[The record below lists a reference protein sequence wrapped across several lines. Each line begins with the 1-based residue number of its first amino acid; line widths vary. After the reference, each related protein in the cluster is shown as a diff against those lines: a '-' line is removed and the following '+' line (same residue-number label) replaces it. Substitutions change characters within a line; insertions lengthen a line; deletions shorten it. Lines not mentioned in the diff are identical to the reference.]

1 MPSESNNDSR
11 SRASGGWRQ
20 VLSKRRIVTL
30 VKIAVPLLFLVL
42 LYRFFVGGDDS
53 LQSATTYTARIAPM
67 EVSVLEGGSIEALES
82 QELKSEVRGTTKI
95 LSIVEEGYTLTQEDV
110 ANNKILVELDSKGL
124 LDEQI
129 QQELQYQN
137 ANASFAEAREQ
148 YEIQVNQNES
158 DIKAAELA
166 VKFARMDLEKYLGE
180 RVAKEI
186 IDSLGLSIEA
196 VLEETGYTAKG
207 GGDQGEDNGVSANN
221 ILLPSTLSNGDDS
234 PMEFSRPVYE
244 QRPDIDFS
252 KYADPSKLGDGQARQ
267 MLRSL
272 EDDLVLAQEEVGLSQ
287 SKLEGTQRLFEKDF
301 VTKNELENDEMAYKR
316 KVINFES
323 SGTSMELFIK
333 YEFPKQAEKLL
344 SDYEEA
350 LRKLE
355 RAGKLAV
362 SKLAQAEAK
371 RNSAAAQFELQT
383 RKRQEIREQIE
394 KCVIRATRPG
404 LVVYGGGQDSWRRE
418 EQIEEGATVRER
430 QIIITIPDTT
440 TMSVKVKVHESM
452 VKKVRPGQRVR
463 VRVDSNPEILLEGKV
478 QRIAVLPDSQNRWM
492 NPDLKIYPTTIVI
505 DGTHDWLKPGMS
517 AQAEIIV
524 NQIPNV
530 LQIPLQAIHISGGE
544 QVCYVQNALGVERR
558 AVETGEFNESFIE
571 IKSGLQEGE
580 VVLLRPPRG
589 FDDDAQEG
597 GVEGEAGAVPEDT
610 PIDTGIAA

>member
-1 MPSESNNDSR
+1 MPSDTRTTTNTSGQKRFNWAR
-11 SRASGGWRQ
+11 PKAPLKTIAKIALPLLLIFAIYRFWTSGG
-20 VLSKRRIVTL
+20 
-30 VKIAVPLLFLVL
+30 
-42 LYRFFVGGDDS
+42 DS

-67 EVSVLEGGSIEALES
+67 EITVLEGGSIEALES

-95 LSIVEEGYTLTQEDV
+95 LSIVEEGYTLTPEDV
-110 ANNKILVELDSKGL
+110 ASEKILVELDSKSL

-148 YEIQVNQNES
+148 YEIQINQNES

-166 VKFARMDLEKYLGE
+166 VRFARMDLEKYLGE

-207 GGDQGEDNGVSANN
+207 GGDQGEENGMNATD
-221 ILLPSTLSNGDDS
+221 ILLPSTLSNADDS
-234 PMEFSRPVYE
+234 PMVFAQPIIE
-244 QRPDIDFS
+244 QRPQIDFS
-252 KYADPSKLGDGQARQ
+252 KYADPAKLGDGQARQ

-301 VTKNELENDEMAYKR
+301 VTKNELENDEMAFKR
-316 KVINFES
+316 KIISSES
-323 SGTSMELFIK
+323 AETSMELFIK

-350 LRKLE
+350 IRKLE

-383 RKRQEIREQIE
+383 RKRMEIREQLE
-394 KCVIRATRPG
+394 KCIIRATKPG
-404 LVVYGGGQDSWRRE
+404 LVVYGGSQDAWRRE
-418 EQIEEGATVRER
+418 EQIEEGATIRER

-440 TMSVKVKVHESM
+440 TMSVRVKVHESV

-463 VRVDSNPEILLEGKV
+463 VRVDSNPEVLLEGTV

-524 NQIPNV
+524 NQIPST
-530 LQIPLQAIHISGGE
+530 LQVPLQAIHISNGE
-544 QVCYVQNALGVERR
+544 QVCYVQSIVGVERR
-558 AVETGEFNESFIE
+558 AVQTGEFNESFIE
-571 IKSGLQEGE
+571 IKDGLREGE

-589 FDDDAQEG
+589 LDDDARDGEA
-597 GVEGEAGAVPEDT
+597 EGETAPGEEALPVDAGISA
-610 PIDTGIAA
+610 